1 MAASRIQPP
10 SQSAFRRILRMAQ
23 GWYGSEERG
32 VAWGLTAATLLL
44 TLAQIGTQLRLNLW
58 HRDFFNALEGR
69 QAAASAGQV
78 STFLILAGLS
88 MAIAVALLWARQMLA
103 LRWRRWLVHHLQ
115 ERWLADACHYRM
127 GLMPDAADNPDQ
139 RISENTRWATVMAV
153 DLATGLL
160 QALLTLVSFTGVL
173 WTLSDAVRLGG
184 MEVPGSLVLVAGLY
198 ALAGGTLTWLI
209 GRPMVGINIR
219 RNHAES
225 DHRFALL
232 RLRESAEA
240 VALIRG
246 GADEA
251 AGLRGSFGRVVGV
264 MHELLRSERQLMWL
278 GSGFGMVAAVI
289 PLLLA
294 SPQYFAGALTLGALM
309 QMAQAFTEVVRAL
322 SWFQESWPRL
332 ADWRSH
338 VERVVALEDSLDAAE
353 ALGAA
358 SGIETEEGG
367 EVLAFDELT
376 VRGPDG
382 NVLIAG
388 ASAEIRAGERVLIR
402 GESGT
407 GKSTLFRAAAG
418 LWPWGEGRITV
429 PAREETMILPQRPY
443 LPLGTLRD
451 AVCYPAP
458 AGRFSDAAVQAAL
471 IRCGMPGLAGRLDE
485 TGRWDRS
492 LSLGQQQRIGFT
504 RVLLH
509 RPRWVLLD
517 EATSALDDAGQAALM
532 GLFSTELAEATLV
545 SIGHR
550 PGLAEHHD
558 RVLQLEAGAAG
569 ARLTAPRPA
578 VTLPALVVAPYR

>member
-1 MAASRIQPP
+1 MAESRLSPP
-10 SQSAFRRILRMAQ
+10 DQGAFRRTWRMAR
-23 GWYGSEERG
+23 GWYGSEERAA
-32 VAWGLTAATLLL
+32 AWGLTGATLALKL
-44 TLAQIGTQLRLNLW
+44 VQIGIHLRLNLW
-58 HRDFFNALEGR
+58 NRDFFNALEQR
-69 QAAASAGQV
+69 DASAGSGQV
-78 STFLILAGLS
+78 GLFLLLAGLS
-88 MAIAVALLWARQMLA
+88 MAVAVSQLWARQMLA

-115 ERWLADACHYRM
+115 DRWLRDACHYRM

-160 QALLTLVSFTGVL
+160 QAVLTLASFAGIL
-173 WTLSDAVRLGG
+173 WTLSASVRLGG
-184 MEVPGSLVLVAGLY
+184 MEVPGSLVLVAALY
-198 ALAGGTLTWLI
+198 ALAGGALTWAI
-209 GRPMVGINIR
+209 GRPMVDINIR

-246 GADEA
+246 GPDEA
-251 AGLRGSFGRVVGV
+251 AGLRGAFGRVVGV
-264 MHELLRSERQLMWL
+264 MHDLLRSERQLMWL
-278 GSGFGMVAAVI
+278 GSGYGMVAGVI

-294 SPQYFAGALTLGALM
+294 SPSYFAGTLSLGVLM
-309 QMAQAFTEVVRAL
+309 QMAQAFVEVVNAL

-338 VERVVALEDSLDAAE
+338 VERIVALEDSLDAAE
-353 ALGAA
+353 ALADS
-358 SGIETEEGG
+358 SGIAIEEGG
-367 EVLAFDELT
+367 EALAFEGLT
-376 VRGPDG
+376 IHAPDG
-382 NVLIAG
+382 QVLIAG
-388 ASAEIRAGERVLIR
+388 ADAVIQAGERVLIR

-418 LWPWGEGRITV
+418 LWPWGEGGIRA
-429 PAREETMILPQRPY
+429 PARDAMMILPQRPY

-458 AGRFSDAAVQAAL
+458 PGRFEDAAVRAAL
-471 IRCGMPGLAGRLDE
+471 IRCGLPGLVGRLE
-485 TGRWDRS
+485 EPGRWDRS
-492 LSLGQQQRIGFT
+492 LSLGQQQRIGFA
-504 RVLLH
+504 RLLLH
-509 RPRWVLLD
+509 RPRWALLD

-532 GLFSTELAEATLV
+532 GLFDAELAGTTLV

-558 RVLQLEAGAAG
+558 RVLQLEAGPGG
-569 ARLTAPRPA
+569 ARLVTPRRAAKP
-578 VTLPALVVAPYR
+578 VPALAWP

>member
-1 MAASRIQPP
+1 MADLRTPP
-10 SQSAFRRILRMAQ
+10 TSQGAFRRTWRMAR
-23 GWYGSEERG
+23 GWYGSEERV
-32 VAWGLTAATLLL
+32 VAWALTAATLAL

-58 HRDFFNALEGR
+58 HRDFFNALEQR
-69 QAAASAGQV
+69 QAGAGGAQV
-78 STFLILAGLS
+78 SVFLLLAGLS
-88 MAIAVALLWARQMLA
+88 MAIAVSQLWARQMLA

-139 RISENTRWATVMAV
+139 RISENTRWATAMAV

-160 QALLTLVSFTGVL
+160 HALLTLASFAGVL
-173 WTLSDAVRLGG
+173 WTLSSAVRLGG

-198 ALAGGTLTWLI
+198 ALVGGTLTWLI
-209 GRPMVGINIR
+209 GRPMVDINIR

-246 GADEA
+246 SADEA

-264 MHELLRSERQLMWL
+264 MHELLRTERQLMWL

-294 SPQYFAGALTLGALM
+294 SPGYFAGAITLGTLM

-338 VERVVALEDSLDAAE
+338 VERIVALEDSLDAAE
-353 ALGAA
+353 ALGAG
-358 SGIETEEGG
+358 SGIEIEEGG
-367 EVLAFDELT
+367 EVLAFEDLT
-376 VRGPDG
+376 VHGPDG

-418 LWPWGEGRITV
+418 LWPWGEGVVRA
-429 PAREETMILPQRPY
+429 PAREATMILPQRPY
-443 LPLGTLRD
+443 LPLGTLRE

-458 AGRFSDAAVQAAL
+458 AGRFSDASVQAAL
-471 IRCGMPGLAGRLDE
+471 IRCGLPGLAGRLDE
-485 TGRWDRS
+485 AGRWDRT
-492 LSLGQQQRIGFT
+492 LSLGQQQRIGFA
-504 RVLLH
+504 RLLLH

-532 GLFSTELAEATLV
+532 GLFSAELAEATLV

-558 RVLQLEAGAAG
+558 RVLQLEPGPQG
-569 ARLTAPRPA
+569 ARLVSPRPV

>member
-1 MAASRIQPP
+1 
-10 SQSAFRRILRMAQ
+10 MAQ

-173 WTLSDAVRLGG
+173 WALSDAVRLGG

-492 LSLGQQQRIGFT
+492 LSLGQQQRIGFA

-578 VTLPALVVAPYR
+578 VALPALVVAPYR